1 MEKTR
6 SITRPSRRQF
16 ITGIGT
22 LASTALLASSARA
35 DSAIVATTLGVRA
48 NTSADQSRNIQSAL
62 EKATASGQPLFLP
75 AGRYIAE
82 RLNLPSGSRLLG
94 IGADTIIQGTGNA
107 PILIG
112 DNAQN
117 VAVATLTIAGK
128 RSGPT
133 AVNLLRFA
141 GVSNFDLRNI
151 VVKDGGG
158 NGMRLDGSAGRIE
171 DSQFSGFGLSA
182 LHAQDSVGLLIS
194 NNYITDCDNGGIRV
208 WRSKEGQD
216 GTIVT
221 GNRISAIYSQS
232 GNGQNGNGI
241 NVYRADE
248 VIVTDNHISDCDFS
262 AVRLNTT
269 NNTIVRGNMC
279 TNLREVGIFSEF
291 AFSGSI
297 IADNIVDEAA
307 YGISMTNFN
316 DGGRLA
322 VCNGNMVRNIW
333 PSSPTNPDTRP
344 VGIMAQADAA
354 VTGNVV
360 ENVPGVG
367 IAAGWGP
374 FLRDVLIANN
384 TVTNAKVGIGVTVA
398 DGAGKVH
405 VTGNMI
411 ADADY
416 RAISGFA
423 WVDPQGSELATNPD
437 QFANVSVEGNSVS

>member
-1 MEKTR
+1 MISATR
-6 SITRPSRRQF
+6 RSF
-16 ITGIGT
+16 LAGTG
-22 LASTALLASSARA
+22 ALLSASLATVSARA
-35 DSAIVATTLGVRA
+35 DSAIVATSLGVKA
-48 NTSADQSRNIQSAL
+48 NSGADQSRAL
-62 EKATASGQPLFLP
+62 QAALNTATDKGQPLFLP
-75 AGRYIAE
+75 AGIYIAE
-82 RLNLPSGSRLLG
+82 KLVLPSGCRLIG

-107 PILIG
+107 PVLIG
-112 DNAQN
+112 DGVQN
-117 VAVATLTIAGK
+117 IAVATLTIAGK
-128 RSGPT
+128 RSGPSS
-133 AVNLLRFA
+133 VNLIRFG

-151 VVKDGGG
+151 TVQNGGG
-158 NGMRLDGSAGRIE
+158 NGLRLDGSAGRIE

-182 LHAQDSVGLLIS
+182 IHAQDSLGLLVS
-194 NNYITDCDNGGIRV
+194 NNYITECANGGIRI
-208 WRSKEGQD
+208 WRSAEGPD
-216 GTIVT
+216 GSIVT

-241 NVYRADE
+241 NVFRADE

-291 AFSGSI
+291 AFSGSV

-322 VCNGNMVRNIW
+322 VCSGNMVRNIW
-333 PSSPTNPDTRP
+333 PKSPTNPDTRP

-360 ENVPGVG
+360 ENVPGIG

-384 TVTNAKVGIGVTVA
+384 SVVNAKVGIGVSVA
-398 DGAGKVH
+398 EGAGNVR
-405 VTGNMI
+405 VAGNLI
-411 ADADY
+411 SGSDY
-416 RAISGFA
+416 RAISGMA
-423 WVDPQGSELATNPD
+423 WTDPKGKDLTGNPN
-437 QFANVSVEGNSVS
+437 QFANVTVEGNSVS